1 MSEQLTTALNDVIF
15 HVDFVAQTGRV
26 WSLSGWLVTANV
38 QPLLVVSDST
48 SDITEQQWQSIPRP
62 DVIDALGLGADKIAI
77 GFVQCFVT
85 DESDFQNLSISVDG
99 VAVDMKSLTPKLL
112 NNSDIIF
119 AALGDN
125 KDAFVESVEAFY
137 VSDNSDTAVMIPQS
151 DNGKPQIDFYFDDC
165 LVTDG
170 NLLYF
175 KGWALTEQALNNI
188 VVTDPQGQAF
198 SVTECFRFVR
208 HDLNEKLNL
217 SMDIAAGFVSVCR
230 LPDGFNATTLSIDI
244 DGFESIT
251 ASVSLHSVPLSKSAL
266 LKTYL
271 GLVDVHRDDFFSG
284 GQPAILRHVSD
295 IWQAEAIMDGLTPQ
309 VCEYGEQTKQPVVS
323 LIIPIYGR
331 YDFVQHQLLAFSQD
345 PDMAKHEI
353 IYVLDDPKIA
363 REFTIA
369 CSGVFN
375 TFTMPF
381 KTVYAGK
388 NLGFAGAN
396 NLGAS
401 QAQGRFILALNSDV
415 LPSSHGW
422 LSRLVNKYDKLEDV
436 GILGTKLV
444 YEDNTLQHIGMHFQQ
459 DAYYPGIWM
468 NYHPHKGMPAKLVAS
483 DDTKAVELV
492 TGACMLIER
501 SLYESVGGFDTR
513 YILGDFEDSDLC
525 LKVYD
530 QHKKIYLD
538 TEESLFHLE
547 RLSQN
552 LVDSGDW
559 KYKLTLLNG
568 LYQKIKWG
576 QAIDKVKQH
585 YA

>member
-1 MSEQLTTALNDVIF
+1 MSEQVNSEPNDVVF
-15 HVDFVAQTGRV
+15 HVDFVAQIDNV
-26 WSLSGWLVTANV
+26 WSLSGWLVSSSAA
-38 QPLLVVSDST
+38 PLLVISEAASE
-48 SDITEQQWQSIPRP
+48 ITQQKWQSIPRP
-62 DVIDALGLGADKIAI
+62 DVIDALGLGDDKFAV
-77 GFVQCFVT
+77 GFVHCFVS
-85 DESDFQNLSISVDG
+85 DSNDFQNFVISVNG
-99 VAVDMKSLTPKLL
+99 KVIDMKSLTPKLL

-119 AALGDN
+119 AALDDK
-125 KDAFVESVEAFY
+125 KDAFVESIKGFY
-137 VSDNSDTAVMIPQS
+137 PSDDTVSNDMSV
-151 DNGKPQIDFYFDDC
+151 KPENEKQKVDFYFDDC

-175 KGWALTEQALNNI
+175 KGWALTEQALNDI
-188 VVTDPQGQAF
+188 VVINPQGQTFA
-198 SVTECFRFVR
+198 VTECFRFVR

-217 SMDIAAGFVSVCR
+217 SLDITAGFVSVCR
-230 LPDGFNATTLSIDI
+230 LPDGFKAVTLSINV
-244 DGFESIT
+244 DGFDSIS
-251 ASVSLHSVPLSKSAL
+251 ASVSSHSVPLSKSVL

-271 GLVDVHRDDFFSG
+271 GLVDVHLNDFFTG
-284 GQPAILRHVSD
+284 GQPAVLKHVAD
-295 IWQAEAIMDGLTPQ
+295 IWQAEAIMDGLSPQ
-309 VCEYGEQTKQPVVS
+309 VCVYGEQTEQPVVS

-345 PDMAKHEI
+345 PDMANHEI
-353 IYVLDDPKIA
+353 IYVLDDPRIA
-363 REFTIA
+363 REFSIA
-369 CSGVFN
+369 CRGVFN
-375 TFTMPF
+375 TFNMPF

-401 QAQGRFILALNSDV
+401 QAKGRLLLALNSDV
-415 LPSSHGW
+415 LPSAQGW
-422 LSRLVNKYDKLEDV
+422 LTRLVSKYDQLEDV

-468 NYHPHKGMPAKLVAS
+468 NYHPHKGMPAQLITS
-483 DDTKAVELV
+483 ESTYAVELV

-501 SLYESVGGFDTR
+501 ALYESVGGFDTR

-525 LKVYD
+525 LKVYE

-568 LYQKIKWG
+568 LYQKNKWG
-576 QAIDKVKQH
+576 QAIEKVKQH

>member
-1 MSEQLTTALNDVIF
+1 MSEQVNSEPNDVVF
-15 HVDFVAQTGRV
+15 HVDFVAQIDNV
-26 WSLSGWLVTANV
+26 WSLSGWLVSSSTA
-38 QPLLVVSDST
+38 PLLVISEAASE
-48 SDITEQQWQSIPRP
+48 ITQQKWQSIPRP
-62 DVIDALGLGADKIAI
+62 DVIDALGLGDDKFAV
-77 GFVQCFVT
+77 GFVHCFVS
-85 DESDFQNLSISVDG
+85 DSNDFQNFVISVNG
-99 VAVDMKSLTPKLL
+99 KVIDMKSLTPKLL

-119 AALGDN
+119 AALDDK
-125 KDAFVESVEAFY
+125 KDVFVESIKGFY
-137 VSDNSDTAVMIPQS
+137 QS
-151 DNGKPQIDFYFDDC
+151 DDAVSRDKSVKPENEKQQINFYFDDC

-188 VVTDPQGQAF
+188 VVVDRQGQTF
-198 SVTECFRFVR
+198 TVTECFRFVR
-208 HDLNEKLNL
+208 HDLNEQLNL
-217 SMDIAAGFVSVCR
+217 TMDIAAGFVSVCR
-230 LPDGFNATTLSIDI
+230 LPDGFKAVTLSINI
-244 DGFESIT
+244 DGFESLS
-251 ASVSLHSVPLSKSAL
+251 APVSLHSVPLSKSTL

-271 GLVDVHRDDFFSG
+271 GLVDVHLDDFFSS

-295 IWQAEAIMDGLTPQ
+295 IWQAEAIMDGLSPQ
-309 VCEYGEQTKQPVVS
+309 VCEYGEQTEQPVVS
-323 LIIPIYGR
+323 LVIPIYGR

-415 LPSSHGW
+415 LPSRHGW

-468 NYHPHKGMPAKLVAS
+468 NYHPHKGMPAKLVVS
-483 DDTKAVELV
+483 EGTKAVELV

-530 QHKKIYLD
+530 QNKKIYLD
-538 TEESLFHLE
+538 TEESLIHLE

-568 LYQKIKWG
+568 LYQKNKWG
-576 QAIDKVKQH
+576 QAIEKVKQH

>member
-1 MSEQLTTALNDVIF
+1 VSEQLPSAVNDVIF

-26 WSLSGWLVTANV
+26 WSLSGWLVSANA
-38 QPLLVVSDST
+38 QPSLMVSDSI
-48 SDITEQQWQSIPRP
+48 SSITEQQWQSIPRP
-62 DVIDALGLGADKIAI
+62 DVIDALGLGDDQFAV

-85 DESDFQNLSISVDG
+85 DESDFQNLSIFVDDVSVD
-99 VAVDMKSLTPKLL
+99 VKSLTPKLL

-119 AALGDN
+119 AALDDK
-125 KDAFVESVEAFY
+125 KDAFVESIKGFY
-137 VSDNSDTAVMIPQS
+137 KSDDTVSKDISAKT
-151 DNGKPQIDFYFDDC
+151 DNGKQQIDFYFDDC

-175 KGWALTEQALNNI
+175 KGWALTEQVLNNI
-188 VVTDPQGQAF
+188 VVADPQGQAF

-230 LPDGFNATTLSIDI
+230 LPDGFNAATLSIDI
-244 DGFESIT
+244 DGFENIS
-251 ASVSLHSVPLSKSAL
+251 ASVSSHSVPLSKSAL

-271 GLVDVHRDDFFSG
+271 GLVDIHRDDFFSC

-295 IWQAEAIMDGLTPQ
+295 IWQAAAIMDGLTPQ
-309 VCEYGEQTKQPVVS
+309 VYVYGEQTEQPLVS

-345 PDMAKHEI
+345 PDMANHEI

-363 REFTIA
+363 REFSIA

-375 TFTMPF
+375 TFATPF

-444 YEDNTLQHIGMHFQQ
+444 YEDNTLQHIGMHFQK

-468 NYHPHKGMPAKLVAS
+468 NYHPHKGMPAKLITC
-483 DDTKAVELV
+483 DKTLAVELV

-501 SLYESVGGFDTR
+501 ALYESVGGFDTR

-525 LKVYD
+525 LKVYE
-530 QHKKIYLD
+530 QQKKIYLD

-568 LYQKIKWG
+568 LYQKNKWG